1 VNILET
7 AKNLLK
13 NYTLCDNCL
22 GRQFALLSHGLTNRE
37 RGEAIKLILTLEA
50 DRLLLGGDEDGRALL
65 EVIASKGHSK
75 VAAENLEER
84 GVPTK
89 KENERCYL
97 CENVFN
103 SIRQYAEKATEK
115 LKEYEFETFLVGV
128 SVPVKIENRED
139 ELRSKFNIKWGENI
153 RNELSREIGR
163 IIASSTK
170 KKTEFKK
177 PHVLAIINPFSKSIS
192 LNISPLFISGR
203 YRKNVRGIPQSKW
216 ICSSCK
222 GRGCPRC
229 NGKGRMY
236 TESVEEHIAAPLL
249 EMTGGEDTRFHA
261 AGREDIDARVL
272 GKGRP
277 FVIEVK
283 KPKKRKIK
291 LRKLQKEIIERSKGK
306 IEVSRLKPS
315 SRDKLGDIKRG
326 EGANKSYRAVVK
338 FEKNITDEKLVSIKE
353 SLTDSIIHQLTP
365 IRVVHRRADKLRKRR
380 VFDVKIKRL
389 KPKTAEIL
397 ILCQGGLYIKE
408 LITGDNGRTN
418 PNISDLAD
426 NPAKCVEID
435 VLKVI
440 EGKTHG

>member
-1 VNILET
+1 MNILEV
-7 AKNLLK
+7 AKSLLE

-50 DRLLLGGDEDGRALL
+50 DRLLLEGEEDGKAFM
-65 EVIASKGHSK
+65 EVIASKGRSK
-75 VAAENLEER
+75 VAANNLEER
-84 GVPTK
+84 GFPAK
-89 KENERCYL
+89 NLAERCYL

-103 SIRQYAEKATEK
+103 RIDQYAEKANKK
-115 LKEYEFETFLVGV
+115 LGEYEFETFLVGV
-128 SVPVKIENRED
+128 SAPVEIESRED

-163 IIASSTK
+163 IIASRTK
-170 KKTEFKK
+170 KKTDFKK
-177 PHVLAIINPFSKSIS
+177 PQALVIINPLSNSIS

-216 ICSSCK
+216 VCSSCK

-236 TESVEEHIAAPLL
+236 TESVEEYVAAPLL
-249 EMTGGEDTRFHA
+249 EVSGGEDTRFHA

-291 LRKLQKEIIERSKGK
+291 LRRLQREINEGSERK
-306 IEVSRLKPS
+306 IEVSRLKMS
-315 SRDKLGDIKRG
+315 SRDKIEDIKRG
-326 EGANKSYRAVVK
+326 EGANKVYRAVVK
-338 FEKNITDEKLVSIKE
+338 FEKSISDKKLVSIKDG
-353 SLTDSIIHQLTP
+353 LTNSIIHQLTP
-365 IRVVHRRADKLRKRR
+365 MRVVHRRTDKIRKRR
-380 VFDVKIKRL
+380 VFEVKLKRL
-389 KPKTAEIL
+389 KSKKVEIL

-408 LITGDNGRTN
+408 LITGDKGRTN

-440 EGKTHG
+440 EGKKHG